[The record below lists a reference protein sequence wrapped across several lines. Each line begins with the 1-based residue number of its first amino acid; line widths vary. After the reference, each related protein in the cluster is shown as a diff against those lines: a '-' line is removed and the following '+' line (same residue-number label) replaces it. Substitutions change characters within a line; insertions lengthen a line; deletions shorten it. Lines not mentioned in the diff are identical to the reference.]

1 MKVFKTGN
9 NMYPFLFVTIFME
22 VSLASQWHLYALV
35 KPRPLASPYFSIN
48 LMKRSHS
55 SGLFMTMVLSMEQGL
70 PLTKRALTSLVD
82 ISPSSSTRN
91 IPVMSPSA
99 AVEASN
105 TFGAS
110 KLKVAV
116 PDEPSVARVS
126 LISGITFSGRPLTNS
141 IEAPAMERVDAD
153 REAGLEGANAE
164 ARAGTEAT
172 RMVVNFMLE
181 NFKTRMFVAVYCEL
195 HRQPA
200 SRADNA

>member
-1 MKVFKTGN
+1 MHHTFVVNHNDVT
-9 NMYPFLFVTIFME
+9 FL
-22 VSLASQWHLYALV
+22 
-35 KPRPLASPYFSIN
+35 
-48 LMKRSHS
+48 
-55 SGLFMTMVLSMEQGL
+55 
-70 PLTKRALTSLVD
+70 
-82 ISPSSSTRN
+82 
-91 IPVMSPSA
+91 
-99 AVEASN
+99 VEASN

-164 ARAGTEAT
+164 ARAGTEAA

-181 NFKTRMFVAVYCEL
+181 NFKTRMFVAVD
-195 HRQPA
+195 RVD
-200 SRADNA
+200 ADREAGL